1 MSRIFQKILDFGKLL
16 LLLLTVSLIQSI
28 QCRNSDNKFLETT
41 PICSH
46 FHLDLQIFS
55 TFSVFQWKDR
65 VSLTPR
71 LYLPLFLVFQEQ
83 KTELLRICASD
94 DVECLQYHLRA
105 AHGYAPSA
113 GPLPSYAHLGCDP
126 KKDPNCKP
134 KLVQKGPSGLYV
146 QYPNCDPIRDPL
158 CAYAASL
165 VVSLILTAACFLL
178 LFYPD
183 YHSLLFTCSSRHPV
197 LLTLLPLLALDP
209 ATPFSKKAATPLPPP
224 NLPLPLSPTEARTKR
239 RLLPFVLLLLLSR
252 TTTPTPCSGMLMLM
266 LMLTGLLI
274 PMPCTAKLAPQ
285 LPLQQQIRTPCCAD
299 TCPRLK

>member
-1 MSRIFQKILDFGKLL
+1 M
-16 LLLLTVSLIQSI
+16 
-28 QCRNSDNKFLETT
+28 
-41 PICSH
+41 
-46 FHLDLQIFS
+46 
-55 TFSVFQWKDR
+55 
-65 VSLTPR
+65 
-71 LYLPLFLVFQEQ
+71 FQEQ
-83 KTELLRICASD
+83 KAELLRICASD

-165 VVSLILTAACFLL
+165 VVSLILTAACVFLFCFHL
-178 LFYPD
+178 RSCLD
-183 YHSLLFTCSSRHPV
+183 YHSLLFMCSSRHPV

-209 ATPFSKKAATPLPPP
+209 ATLFSKKAATLLPPP
-224 NLPLPLSPTEARTKR
+224 NLPLPLSPTEARTKK
-239 RLLPFVLLLLLSR
+239 RLLPFVLLLLLNR
-252 TTTPTPCSGMLMLM
+252 TMTPTPCSGMLMLM
-266 LMLTGLLI
+266 LMLTLTGLLI
-274 PMPCTAKLAPQ
+274 PMLCTARLAPQ
-285 LPLQQQIRTPCCAD
+285 LLLQQQIRMPCCAD